1 MNNKLRV
8 LLGIVLALLSVAGA
22 FIILSE
28 GINFGRTGETSKLTF
43 CFGFFLSLLSST
55 FLGMLITKHPDNQE
69 VSG

>member
-1 MNNKLRV
+1 MNNKFRV
-8 LLGIVLALLSVAGA
+8 LLGIVMALLSMAGA

-28 GINFGRTGETSKLTF
+28 GISYGQTGETSKLTF
-43 CFGFFLSLLSST
+43 CLGFFLSLLSSM